1 MRGKIITL
9 QLTSSIG
16 QWAGYVYHLL
26 RENDGKDNTSLL
38 GIESLFDSARKAET
52 AFYEAFE
59 HADLRAMME
68 VWDTHSCACIHPM
81 NDRIEGFNAISESW
95 QLIFESNAQLRFYLT
110 ETRYLVE
117 ADLAVH
123 QVLENISFVNR
134 VERREAKM
142 LATNVYR
149 ATAAGWKMV
158 LHHASPA
165 PGNVVVD
172 NLH

>member
-1 MRGKIITL
+1 M
-9 QLTSSIG
+9 
-16 QWAGYVYHLL
+16 
-26 RENDGKDNTSLL
+26 
-38 GIESLFDSARKAET
+38 FDSARKAET

-81 NDRIEGFNAISESW
+81 NDRIEGFNAISDSW

-142 LATNVYR
+142 LATNVIDHVTPSGQRIASDNDFVEYLLDEAEIAAVPGDAFGLSPHFRVSYATSTELLEEACERIHR
-149 ATAAGWKMV
+149 AVNK
-158 LHHASPA
+158 L
-165 PGNVVVD
+165 N
-172 NLH
+172 

>member
-1 MRGKIITL
+1 
-9 QLTSSIG
+9 
-16 QWAGYVYHLL
+16 
-26 RENDGKDNTSLL
+26 
-38 GIESLFDSARKAET
+38 LFDSARKAET

-81 NDRIEGFNAISESW
+81 NDRIEGFNAISDSW

-165 PGNVVVD
+165 PGNVVAD